1 MRHDHRRN
9 ASHPAQIREEPPV
22 AHSVST
28 TELAGRPTGPAEPS
42 VGTLAKSA
50 MADMSTLIRSEIEL
64 AKTELTTS
72 AKRGGIGAAAFV
84 AAGVML
90 AFAAIFFFI
99 ALAEF
104 ITWLGLER
112 WISYLIVFA
121 LLVFVAAVVAFV
133 GYRQLK
139 KIQKPEKTLETLH
152 DLPDLARR
160 DAPGQRQHDLPT
172 VRNGQVVVQA
182 PHTPLR

>member
-1 MRHDHRRN
+1 
-9 ASHPAQIREEPPV
+9 V
-22 AHSVST
+22 AHSVT
-28 TELAGRPTGPAEPS
+28 TTPLAGRPTGPAEPS

-50 MADMSTLIRSEIEL
+50 MADVSTLVRSEIEL

-72 AKRGGIGAAAFV
+72 VKRGAVGAAAFA

-90 AFAAIFFFI
+90 VFAAVFFFI

-112 WISYLIVFA
+112 WISYIIVFA
-121 LLVFVAAVVAFV
+121 LLVFVALVVAFV
-133 GYRQLK
+133 GYRQVK

-160 DAPGQRQHDLPT
+160 ESPGQRQHDLPT
-172 VRNGQVVVQA
+172 VRNGHVVVA
-182 PHTPLR
+182 DPHAPLR